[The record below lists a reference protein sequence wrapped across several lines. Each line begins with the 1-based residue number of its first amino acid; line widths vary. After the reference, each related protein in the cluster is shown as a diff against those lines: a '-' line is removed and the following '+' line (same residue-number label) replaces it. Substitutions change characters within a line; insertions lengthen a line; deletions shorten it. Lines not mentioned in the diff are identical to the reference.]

1 MYIKWFF
8 IFSIVL
14 LLIPY
19 NGLLFLPNEYHILD
33 ISKIIIFLVCLISV
47 VKKPHKYFI
56 DDFLLYSWFEAI
68 KTIRGNANE
77 YLMQLNDLER
87 ELKKQNK
94 TYKVINSKNIPK
106 IVVIMGEST

>member
-1 MYIKWFF
+1 
-8 IFSIVL
+8 
-14 LLIPY
+14 
-19 NGLLFLPNEYHILD
+19 
-33 ISKIIIFLVCLISV
+33 
-47 VKKPHKYFI
+47 
-56 DDFLLYSWFEAI
+56 I

>member
-1 MYIKWFF
+1 
-8 IFSIVL
+8 
-14 LLIPY
+14 
-19 NGLLFLPNEYHILD
+19 
-33 ISKIIIFLVCLISV
+33 
-47 VKKPHKYFI
+47 I